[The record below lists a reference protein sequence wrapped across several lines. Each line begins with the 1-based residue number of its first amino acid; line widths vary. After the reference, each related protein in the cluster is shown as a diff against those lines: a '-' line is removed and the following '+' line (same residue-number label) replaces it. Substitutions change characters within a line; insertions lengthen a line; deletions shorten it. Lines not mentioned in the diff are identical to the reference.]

1 VTGGTAVVSAT
12 DKEPCSCTR
21 TGSRR
26 GVRARHRSVT
36 RFDEDQLPPG
46 LEIRTEAMMD
56 HPAVSTVVAAAFG
69 SREEAQ
75 LVENIR
81 ASAEFVPDLSLVA
94 DIDGQIVGH
103 VMISHATIDDADAD
117 ATHRIAVLA
126 PLAVAPGFQRRG
138 IGSELVRRVAARAD
152 DLGEPLV
159 VLEGDPTFY
168 GRLGFEYSAT
178 YGIHIT
184 LPSWAPAEA
193 SQVLRLSNYT
203 TSIRGHVVFPPAFG
217 AVTEH

>member
-1 VTGGTAVVSAT
+1 MTGGTAVVSAT

-94 DIDGQIVGH
+94 DIDGQIVGLG
-103 VMISHATIDDADAD
+103 SKCLDSKDGDTADL
-117 ATHRIAVLA
+117 T
-126 PLAVAPGFQRRG
+126 
-138 IGSELVRRVAARAD
+138 
-152 DLGEPLV
+152 PLV
-159 VLEGDPTFY
+159 LSECRPP
-168 GRLGFEYSAT
+168 
-178 YGIHIT
+178 
-184 LPSWAPAEA
+184 PSQRWTI
-193 SQVLRLSNYT
+193 Q
-203 TSIRGHVVFPPAFG
+203 
-217 AVTEH
+217 